1 MSHTTTLWKA
11 IVLSLIIS
19 HLVITVCHAA
29 TPPTENAARENND
42 WDAEG
47 EEEFMPSFLHVKK
60 LFNEGKPFFVEKDPV
75 SGQLDFNHKKSAGV
89 VQNYKS
95 PAEELIPLRTN
106 EIAPNIHD
114 FLHLPVKYSSSKSVY
129 PLVSTS
135 YASTKYQGSNKDNTI
150 SNNHKEYSSID
161 IQKRPNFFTANAI
174 LPFEKVT
181 TSSVQQ
187 TPKTTSPVE
196 VTTRRTLA
204 TVTTFKPT
212 LSRRPLRPVPTRFNE
227 PTSYWKRT
235 EFPPSTITTQSTT
248 TTTTTPPTTTTQ
260 FTPTVPRTT
269 TVKTTY
275 SPTIPTTTVPTTKKY
290 EAVVATTA
298 EKVPVP
304 LNFIPTTTAVS
315 SPPTTYLSSAPPSQP
330 IATTTKRPLV
340 FPTEPTSVSLMEM
353 LNNFA
358 DDSNPNSNLI
368 QINENAQP
376 FQRPSGFRP
385 PPQQRQQQANK
396 DFMVA
401 TTTTTS
407 PRPPNQMVNFND
419 YVKYDIQAP
428 NMVSFHSHEPVSSM
442 NNIKISPDQNVA
454 SFVLGSKQSFGGDN
468 GNTQVQPQ
476 APKVVGQVFN
486 EPISG
491 GPVSIRFPSKEEENR
506 FENVPVITGAHK
518 TIPNGHS
525 APFGF
530 DPTKQRIAFPSR
542 TGSIMANGPES
553 QMSVG
558 TKIVFE
564 SDDQVNGNPITLPL
578 MDVLPLKSDPNQR
591 PLSTVQDQGLTPP
604 PAREYSPQSNRMPT
618 RPNFGGFMH
627 RPSENP
633 SRVYDSNLPN
643 ILPQTRPNPT
653 NLRPPYPRRP
663 YSSVPEQR
671 YPPRP
676 ANRRTYEMPPPQMM
690 YPYQS
695 NRFQSKMA
703 PAPPPPPNKEKIEA
717 NRRMYKLPTQPLYAA
732 APRIHPYANNQHP
745 ATDRIF
751 NVRPQPQYPQIY
763 QQQQEPIGGGPMNME
778 SSNRFG
784 QIDPMLALKNNNFID
799 DNTYKSP
806 PHQEILPSGGDAK
819 LEPVV
824 TLQMIHTKKGGQGK
838 DPYQLL
844 YTVHYPFLIV
854 AL

>member
-11 IVLSLIIS
+11 IVLSFIIS
-19 HLVITVCHAA
+19 HLVIAVCHAA
-29 TPPTENAARENND
+29 TPPGENAAARENND
-42 WDAEG
+42 WDTEE

-135 YASTKYQGSNKDNTI
+135 YASTKYQGSNKDNSI

-187 TPKTTSPVE
+187 TPKTTSPVSE
-196 VTTRRTLA
+196 VTTRRTLP
-204 TVTTFKPT
+204 TVTTTFKPT

-235 EFPPSTITTQSTT
+235 EFPPSSTIMTQSTT
-248 TTTTTPPTTTTQ
+248 TTPPSPTTTTTQ

-275 SPTIPTTTVPTTKKY
+275 SPTIPTTTAHTTKKY
-290 EAVVATTA
+290 DETVATIA

-304 LNFIPTTTAVS
+304 LNFIPTTAVPPP
-315 SPPTTYLSSAPPSQP
+315 PPTTASSSATPPSQP
-330 IATTTKRPLV
+330 ITTTTKRPLV
-340 FPTEPTSVSLMEM
+340 FPTEPNPAVSLMEM

-358 DDSNPNSNLI
+358 DDSNPNTNLI
-368 QINENAQP
+368 NQINENAQP

-385 PPQQRQQQANK
+385 PPPQQSRQPAIKK
-396 DFMVA
+396 DFMIA
-401 TTTTTS
+401 TTTTTH
-407 PRPPNQMVNFND
+407 RPNQMVNFND

-454 SFVLGSKQSFGGDN
+454 SFVLGSKQSFGGGDN

-476 APKVVGQVFN
+476 AQVVGQVFN

-491 GPVSIRFPSKEEENR
+491 GPMSIRFPSKEEENR

-518 TIPNGHS
+518 TILNGHS

-542 TGSIMANGPES
+542 TGSIITNGPDS

-564 SDDQVNGNPITLPL
+564 SDDDQVNGNPSTLPL
-578 MDVLPLKSDPNQR
+578 RDVLPLKSDPNQR
-591 PLSTVQDQGLTPP
+591 PLHTTGQEGQGLTPP
-604 PAREYSPQSNRMPT
+604 PAPEPQNPQSNRMPS
-618 RPNFGGFMH
+618 RPNYGFMH

-633 SRVYDSNLPN
+633 SRVYESNLPN

-653 NLRPPYPRRP
+653 NLRPPPYPRRP
-663 YSSVPEQR
+663 YSPVPEQR

-676 ANRRTYEMPPPQMM
+676 ANRRTYEMPPPHHQMM

-732 APRIHPYANNQHP
+732 APRIHPYVNNQHP
-745 ATDRIF
+745 ASDRMY
-751 NVRPQPQYPQIY
+751 NVRPQSQYPQTY
-763 QQQQEPIGGGPMNME
+763 HQQQQGSNGGGVPMHME
-778 SSNRFG
+778 SSNRFD
-784 QIDPMLALKNNNFID
+784 QIDPMTLKNNFID
-799 DNTYKSP
+799 DNTFKTP
-806 PHQEILPSGGDAK
+806 PQQEILPSGDAK

-824 TLQMIHTKKGGQGK
+824 TLQMIHTKKGGQGNN
-838 DPYQLL
+838 L
-844 YTVHYPFLIV
+844 
-854 AL
+854 